1 MKKVLLGTLAVLTLA
16 ACSKDEVVQQNP
28 NDAIGFTATT
38 GKAISRAADGYCNNN
53 LPGDFQV
60 WAAAQ
65 GKVYFA
71 NEMYVKYNDA
81 ASGTPAVYKYKPE
94 DGVMRYWPE
103 SGTVDFFATKNANGD
118 VDFIPTD
125 ITSIAFKG
133 FTVNGTVSA
142 QKDFIYAVNKEATK
156 TSVSD
161 GTTTLNFRHALSQI
175 EFQAKN
181 ENSKIYVEID
191 GVSVKKVNSKGD
203 FSVNKETAN
212 NYVKHDFGST
222 KVDPDPREGRCSWD
236 VKDSKADYDVTFT
249 ATAVGTTETSLTV
262 TDATGEFNPN
272 TMYLLPQN
280 LTAWDKTAA
289 ASTQTDSY
297 FIVNALIYNVAG
309 ASVEKDKDV
318 VVWGDNTSGTW
329 KSKPIAIP
337 VPASTKWEDGKR
349 YVYTFVFTTDGN
361 GGYDPTTNDPVLT
374 PIKLSVTVDDFVD
387 AGNSNVNMGDKTV
400 PAP

>member
-1 MKKVLLGTLAVLTLA
+1 MKKVLLGTLAVLILA

-28 NDAIGFTATT
+28 NDAISFSATT
-38 GKAISRAADGYCNNN
+38 GKAISRAADGYCNNS
-53 LPGDFQV
+53 LPGDFKV

-65 GKVYFA
+65 GKSYFE
-71 NEMYVKYNDA
+71 NEKYVKYNDA
-81 ASGTPAVYKYKPE
+81 ASGAPAVYKYKPE
-94 DGVMRYWPE
+94 DGVMRYWPAT
-103 SGTVDFFATKNANGD
+103 GTVDFFATKNENGT
-118 VDFIPTD
+118 VTFTYTGT
-125 ITSIAFKG
+125 TSLAFAG
-133 FTVNGTVSA
+133 FAVNGTVSE
-142 QKDFIYAVNKEATK
+142 QTDFIYAVNKEATK
-156 TSVSD
+156 TSASD

-203 FSVNKETAN
+203 FSVNVETAN

-222 KVDPDPREGRCSWD
+222 KVDPDPREGRCSWTGQNT
-236 VKDSKADYDVTFT
+236 KADYDVTFT
-249 ATAVGTTETSLTV
+249 AIPVATTATSLTV

-272 TMYLLPQN
+272 TMYLLPQT
-280 LTAWDKTAA
+280 LTAWNKSAA

-309 ASVEKDKDV
+309 ASVDKDKDV

-329 KSKPIAIP
+329 KTKPIAIP

-361 GGYDPTTNDPVLT
+361 GGYDPGTNEPVLT

-387 AGNSNVNMGDKTV
+387 AGNSDVNMGDKTV

>member
-28 NDAIGFTATT
+28 NDAITFSATT
-38 GKAISRAADGYCNNN
+38 NKAISRAADGYCNDA
-53 LPGDFQV
+53 LPTTFNV

-65 GKVYFA
+65 GKLYFA
-71 NEMYVKYNDA
+71 KEEYKQYDDG
-81 ASGTPAVYKYKPE
+81 GTKKYKPTS
-94 DGVMRYWPE
+94 GVMRYWPE
-103 SGTVDFFATKNANGD
+103 GASATVDFFATKNENGTEK
-118 VDFIPTD
+118 FIYSGT
-125 ITSIAFKG
+125 TSLAFEG
-133 FTVNGTVSA
+133 FAVNNTVSA
-142 QKDFIYAVNKEATK
+142 QTDFIYAVNKGASKGST
-156 TSVSD
+156 

-181 ENSKIYVEID
+181 QNSKIYVEID
-191 GVSVKKVNSKGD
+191 GVSVKQVNSVGD
-203 FSVNKETAN
+203 FSVDVATTNNFQDHTLGTADTDSR
-212 NYVKHDFGST
+212 V
-222 KVDPDPREGRCSWD
+222 GRCSWD

-272 TMYLLPQN
+272 TMYLLPQT
-280 LTAWDKTAA
+280 LTAWNKSAA

-309 ASVEKDKDV
+309 ASVDKDKDV

-337 VPASTKWEDGKR
+337 VPTSTTWEDGKR

-361 GGYDPTTNDPVLT
+361 GGYDPDHNTPVLT
-374 PIKLSVTVDDFVD
+374 PITLQVTVDDFVD
-387 AGNSNVNMGDKTV
+387 AGNKDVTMDK
-400 PAP
+400 

>member
-28 NDAIGFTATT
+28 NDAISFTATT
-38 GKAISRAADGYCNNN
+38 GKAVSRAADGYCNKS

-65 GKVYFA
+65 GKSYFE
-71 NEMYVKYNDA
+71 NEKYVKYNDA
-81 ASGTPAVYKYKPE
+81 ASGDPVYKYKPN
-94 DGVMRYWPE
+94 DGVMRYWPAT
-103 SGTVDFFATKNANGD
+103 GTVDFFATKNENGTET
-118 VDFIPTD
+118 FTFSGT
-125 ITSIAFKG
+125 TSLAFAG
-133 FTVNGTVSA
+133 FAVNGTVSE

-191 GVSVKKVNSKGD
+191 GVSVKQVNSVGD
-203 FSVNKETAN
+203 FSVNVETAN
-212 NYVKHDFGST
+212 NFIDHAFGTTADTDTRS
-222 KVDPDPREGRCSWD
+222 GRCTWANQD
-236 VKDSKADYDVTFT
+236 TKADYDVTFT
-249 ATAVGTTETSLTV
+249 AIPVATTATSLTV
-262 TDATGEFNPN
+262 TDDSGEFNPN
-272 TMYLLPQN
+272 TMYLLPQT
-280 LTAWDKTAA
+280 LTAWNKSAA
-289 ASTQTDSY
+289 ASSQTNSY

-309 ASVEKDKDV
+309 ASVDKVNDI
-318 VVWGDNTSGTW
+318 VVWGTYDSGTDSW
-329 KSKPIAIP
+329 QTKPIAIP

>member
-1 MKKVLLGTLAVLTLA
+1 MLTLA

-28 NDAIGFTATT
+28 NDAITFSATT
-38 GKAISRAADGYCNNN
+38 NKAISRAADGYCNNS
-53 LPGDFQV
+53 LPGDFKV

-65 GKVYFA
+65 GKSYFE
-71 NEMYVKYNDA
+71 NEKYVKYNDA
-81 ASGTPAVYKYKPE
+81 ASGAPAVYKYKPE
-94 DGVMRYWPE
+94 DGMMRYWPAT
-103 SGTVDFFATKNANGD
+103 GTVDFFATKNENGTET
-118 VDFIPTD
+118 FTYSGT
-125 ITSIAFKG
+125 TSLAFAG
-133 FTVNGTVSA
+133 FAVNGNVSA
-142 QKDFIYAVNKEATK
+142 QTDFIYAVNKEATK

-191 GVSVKKVNSKGD
+191 GVSVKNVNSKGD
-203 FSVNKETAN
+203 FSVNAETAN
-212 NYVKHDFGST
+212 NYVKHDFGT
-222 KVDPDPREGRCSWD
+222 TPVDPDPRVGRCSWTGQNT
-236 VKDSKADYDVTFT
+236 KADYDVTFT

-262 TDATGEFNPN
+262 SDATGKEFNPN
-272 TMYLLPQN
+272 TMYLLPQT
-280 LTAWDKTAA
+280 LTAWNKSAA
-289 ASTQTDSY
+289 ASSQTNSY

-309 ASVEKDKDV
+309 ASVDKVNDI
-318 VVWGDNTSGTW
+318 VVWGTYDSGTDSW
-329 KSKPIAIP
+329 KTKPIAIP
-337 VPASTKWEDGKR
+337 VPTSTTWEDGKR